1 VWLNIGV
8 EKADMHEDTTV
19 KVLLD
24 NSVTEMFMN
33 KKMAVKYRF
42 KLQKLDR
49 LVIVRNVDRTNNSG
63 EAITYQVKVNVYY
76 KSHIERIRIDIYNL

>member
-1 VWLNIGV
+1 
-8 EKADMHEDTTV
+8 MHEDTTV

>member
-1 VWLNIGV
+1 LNIGV

-42 KLQKLDR
+42 KLQKLDSQECR
-49 LVIVRNVDRTNNSG
+49 
-63 EAITYQVKVNVYY
+63 
-76 KSHIERIRIDIYNL
+76 

>member
-1 VWLNIGV
+1 MNIGV